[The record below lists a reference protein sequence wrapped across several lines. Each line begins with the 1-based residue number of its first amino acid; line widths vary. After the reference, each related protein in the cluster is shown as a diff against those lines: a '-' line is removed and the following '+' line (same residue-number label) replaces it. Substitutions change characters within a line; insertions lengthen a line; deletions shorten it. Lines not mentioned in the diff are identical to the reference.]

1 MKKLLTALLLV
12 PAVTTP
18 AWATSITAI
27 YGGGNPD
34 AGWTTATSGELQLGL
49 RAKDRTTGDT
59 SNVNGT
65 YSFATAPSPRGL
77 WNYEFSINSDVNSAN
92 GTTSLAA
99 SPYDFYLT
107 VDQDPSQGFSGVT
120 VDPLTHWFDNSFG
133 NNSTANG
140 AGVEGLAAILGGG
153 NNLVQNSQNI
163 TFAGFAGIGGYPG
176 GAELLAPNATYTY
189 ELFAVAKGAG
199 VGGARVAEV
208 DINVVVGAGGTAVP
222 DSGATA
228 LLLGLGVAG
237 MAGVRFRKR
246 A

>member
-1 MKKLLTALLLV
+1 MKLLTALLLV
-12 PAVTTP
+12 PAVAAP
-18 AWATSITAI
+18 VWATSITAI

-49 RAKDRTTGDT
+49 RAKDRTTGAT
-59 SNVNGT
+59 ANVDGT
-65 YSFATAPSPRGL
+65 YSFATAPAPRGL

-120 VDPLTHWFDNSFG
+120 VNPLNYWFDNSFG

-140 AGVEGLAAILGGG
+140 AGVEGLALFLAPG

-163 TFAGFAGIGGYPG
+163 TFAGYPG
-176 GAELLAPNATYTY
+176 GAEVLSPNATYSY

-199 VGGARVAEV
+199 ADGARVAEV
-208 DINVVVGAGGTAVP
+208 GINVVIGAGGVAVP
-222 DSGATA
+222 RAGA
-228 LLLGLGVAG
+228 
-237 MAGVRFRKR
+237 
-246 A
+246 